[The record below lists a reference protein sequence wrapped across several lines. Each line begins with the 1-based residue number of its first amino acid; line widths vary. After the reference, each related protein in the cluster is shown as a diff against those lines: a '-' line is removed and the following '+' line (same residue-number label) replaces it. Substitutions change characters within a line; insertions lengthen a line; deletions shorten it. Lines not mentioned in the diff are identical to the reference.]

1 MKFSIKDFFSKCDQL
16 KKLHKQEK
24 LIWRIK
30 FEEKNLSVLANSFM
44 RKDLSKNKNEYQL
57 LFKITKNFG
66 TNKPLW
72 NTNSK
77 KHSVR
82 DHEGQYFAETWFRG
96 YLALE
101 STLMLWHFSIEI
113 SMSWFC
119 IHQKNILESQ
129 SRCLCASTASH
140 LFLLDILCCLIND
153 HKWVTNLCRLFDQI
167 FCVIN

>member
-1 MKFSIKDFFSKCDQL
+1 MWSI

-24 LIWRIK
+24 LIWKIK
-30 FEEKNLSVLANSFM
+30 FEEKNLSVLTNSFI
-44 RKDLSKNKNEYQL
+44 RKDLSKNKNGYQL
-57 LFKITKNFG
+57 LFKITENVG
-66 TNKPLW
+66 TNKLPW

-77 KHSVR
+77 KHFVR

-101 STLMLWHFSIEI
+101 SILMLWHFSIGI
-113 SMSWFC
+113 SMLWLC
-119 IHQKNILESQ
+119 ILHKNILESQ

-140 LFLLDILCCLIND
+140 LFSLDIVCCLIND